1 MHNRA
6 ERLFLKGPAGTTW
19 KTVAPVLAR
28 HLGEPT
34 EDHCPWLLSGGTL
47 LAARWDWHRDSND
60 IDVIVASDAALSL
73 WPMAD
78 TDGQLERLDDD
89 LERCGWIPDP
99 TRTTAWQRGYQ
110 HPDTE
115 QALDLFAHDLRPPMD
130 PVRTQV
136 DDVSAYT
143 ARTAQVLHGKLQG
156 RSHRAPVRDL
166 YDLAVAGRKDP
177 PALRTALRHIDA
189 ATFTRNVAM
198 QLQRTDQYRSEAQ
211 AFLTNPT
218 HTHAAA
224 DPAPAAATAMIKNYP
239 AIWHVKRSET
249 SWRIETLNV
258 YQRHLERLT
267 GSDASDAGPYPVTA
281 EQLGAP
287 ARELL
292 RRAATD
298 SQQIYRDER
307 VTERVL
313 ALASEAQERARTPNP
328 HGQTTE
334 PAPPPPPRTGGWE
347 R

>member
-1 MHNRA
+1 M
-6 ERLFLKGPAGTTW
+6 ES
-19 KTVAPVLAR
+19 
-28 HLGEPT
+28 PT
-34 EDHCPWLLSGGTL
+34 PPE
-47 LAARWDWHRDSND
+47 
-60 IDVIVASDAALSL
+60 
-73 WPMAD
+73 
-78 TDGQLERLDDD
+78 
-89 LERCGWIPDP
+89 
-99 TRTTAWQRGYQ
+99 
-110 HPDTE
+110 
-115 QALDLFAHDLRPPMD
+115 RPPGNAATNIPTPNKPSISSHTTCAHRWD

-136 DDVSAYT
+136 DDFSAYT

-177 PALRTALRHIDA
+177 HALRTALRHIERRNLHPQRRDA
-189 ATFTRNVAM
+189 APANRPVPERGSGLPHKSDAHP
-198 QLQRTDQYRSEAQ
+198 RGRRSCARRRDRDDQELPGHLAREAVGKQ
-211 AFLTNPT
+211 AG
-218 HTHAAA
+218 AS
-224 DPAPAAATAMIKNYP
+224 
-239 AIWHVKRSET
+239 KRST
-249 SWRIETLNV
+249 STNA
-258 YQRHLERLT
+258 HLERLT

-292 RRAATD
+292 RRAATN